1 MVYMH
6 GSLSASYP
14 AQGSKA
20 IVLRERV
27 YRFLK
32 EQLNQGILSPG
43 SFMDLKAIGTALG
56 ISRTPLRDALIRLEA
71 EGFVTIHSRRGVMVN
86 ELDLEAVRNAY
97 QLVGALETAAIMEC
111 GPLMND
117 RDFAVME
124 ALNGGMG
131 DALAQDDFN
140 AYYEQNL
147 AFHCTYIDKS
157 ANSELRNLISM
168 HRERLYDFPRRQAYL
183 KAWELNGVIEHA
195 ELLRRMRQGDFVSA
209 ATYSREVHW
218 SFAMQEKFVNEYYF
232 ARISDNE
239 PEITQGGS

>member
-1 MVYMH
+1 MIYMH
-6 GSLSASYP
+6 SLLPASYLP
-14 AQGSKA
+14 HGSKA

-27 YRFLK
+27 YLFLK
-32 EQLNQGILSPG
+32 EQLNRGILNPG
-43 SFMDLKAIGTALG
+43 SFMDLRAIGTALG

-86 ELDLEAVRNAY
+86 ELDLETVRNAY

-111 GPLMND
+111 GPRMGD
-117 RDFAVME
+117 RDFIAME
-124 ALNGGMG
+124 TLNQGMG
-131 DALAQDDFN
+131 EALAQDDFN

-157 ANSELRNLISM
+157 TNAELRDLISM

-195 ELLRRMRQGDFVSA
+195 ELLRLMQQGDFVSA
-209 ATYSREVHW
+209 AAYSREVHW
-218 SFAMQEKFVNEYYF
+218 SFSMQENFINEYYF
-232 ARISDNE
+232 ARMSGIE
-239 PEITQGGS
+239 PETTIGGL

>member
-1 MVYMH
+1 MVYMKS
-6 GSLSASYP
+6 SLPASYLP
-14 AQGSKA
+14 YGSKA

-27 YRFLK
+27 YLYLK
-32 EQLNQGILSPG
+32 DQLNQGILSPS

-86 ELDLEAVRNAY
+86 ELDLETVRNAY

-111 GPLMND
+111 GPHMSD
-117 RDFAVME
+117 RDFAFME
-124 ALNGGMG
+124 GLNTGMG
-131 DALAQDDFN
+131 AALGQDDFN

-157 ANSELRNLISM
+157 TNSELRNLISM
-168 HRERLYDFPRRQAYL
+168 HRERLYDFPRRQGYL

-195 ELLRRMRQGDFVSA
+195 ELLLLMRQGNFDA
-209 ATYSREVHW
+209 AANFSREVHW
-218 SFAMQEKFVNEYYF
+218 SFSRQESFINEYYF
-232 ARISDNE
+232 ARMA
-239 PEITQGGS
+239 GSESED

>member
-1 MVYMH
+1 MVYMN
-6 GSLSASYP
+6 SPLP
-14 AQGSKA
+14 ATYLPSGSKA
-20 IVLRERV
+20 VVLRERV

-32 EQLNQGILSPG
+32 DQLNQGILSPG

-86 ELDLEAVRNAY
+86 ALDLETVRNAY

-117 RDFAVME
+117 RDYTAME
-124 ALNGGMG
+124 ALNDGMG
-131 DALAQDDFN
+131 EALAQDDFN

-157 ANSELRNLISM
+157 TNAELRNLISM

-195 ELLRRMRQGDFVSA
+195 EMLRLMKQGDFASA

-218 SFAMQEKFVNEYYF
+218 SFTMQEKFVNEYYF
-232 ARISDNE
+232 VRISDNK
-239 PEITQGGS
+239 PETSLGGS

>member
-1 MVYMH
+1 MVQKNS
-6 GSLSASYP
+6 SLPTSYLP
-14 AQGSKA
+14 YGSKA

-27 YRFLK
+27 YLFLK
-32 EQLNQGILSPG
+32 EQLNRGVLSPG

-71 EGFVTIHSRRGVMVN
+71 EGFVTIHSRRGVMLK
-86 ELDLEAVRNAY
+86 ELDLETVRNAY
-97 QLVGALETAAIMEC
+97 QLVGALEAAAIMEC
-111 GPLMND
+111 SMRMQD

-124 ALNGGMG
+124 ALNTGMG
-131 DALAQDDFN
+131 EALAQDDFN

-157 ANSELRNLISM
+157 TNSELRNLISM

-195 ELLRRMRQGDFVSA
+195 ELLRLMRQGDFSSA
-209 ATYSREVHW
+209 ANYSREVHW
-218 SFAMQEKFVNEYYF
+218 SFSMQESFINEYYF
-232 ARISDNE
+232 ARISGNE
-239 PEITQGGS
+239 AIGE

>member
-1 MVYMH
+1 MVYLYD
-6 GSLSASYP
+6 SLPTLYLP
-14 AQGSKA
+14 HGSKA

-27 YRFLK
+27 YLFLK
-32 EQLNQGILSPG
+32 EQLNRGVLSPG
-43 SFMDLKAIGTALG
+43 AFMDLRAIGTALG

-86 ELDLEAVRNAY
+86 ELDLETVRSAY

-111 GPLMND
+111 GPCMGD
-117 RDFAVME
+117 RDFGAME
-124 ALNGGMG
+124 ALNTGMG
-131 DALAQDDFN
+131 EALAQDDFN

-157 ANSELRNLISM
+157 TNSELKNLISM

-195 ELLRRMRQGDFVSA
+195 ELLRLLREGDYFSA

-218 SFAMQEKFVNEYYF
+218 SFSMQENFINEYYF
-232 ARISDNE
+232 ARISGNE
-239 PEITQGGS
+239 SENP

>member
-6 GSLSASYP
+6 SFLP
-14 AQGSKA
+14 APYLPQGSKA

-27 YRFLK
+27 YLYLK
-32 EQLNQGILSPG
+32 EQLNRGVLSPG
-43 SFMDLKAIGTALG
+43 AFMDLKAIGTALG

-86 ELDLEAVRNAY
+86 ELDLETVRNAY
-97 QLVGALETAAIMEC
+97 QLVGALETVAIMES
-111 GPLMND
+111 GPRMGE
-117 RDFAVME
+117 RDFRVME
-124 ALNGGMG
+124 DLNSGMSE
-131 DALAQDDFN
+131 ALARDDFN

-157 ANSELRNLISM
+157 TNAELRNLIAM

-183 KAWELNGVIEHA
+183 KAWELTGVIEHA
-195 ELLRRMRQGDFVSA
+195 ELLRLMKEGNFLAA

-218 SFAMQEKFVNEYYF
+218 SFSRQEHFIKEYYF
-232 ARISDNE
+232 ARIAGNDSE
-239 PEITQGGS
+239 EA